1 MGDTFP
7 SGKHLRGLMNSV
19 GGVKWDF
26 KPEELGLLEDGR
38 KELALG
44 RELSEWQPA
53 GPEGWFCLGD
63 PLQAHHGKIKEQLQI
78 KAERELGLGQVI
90 WLSVNLS
97 YLPK

>member
-44 RELSEWQPA
+44 PELSEWQPA
-53 GPEGWFCLGD
+53 GPRAGSALGIRYRRTTERSKNSCKSRPKGSLVLGKSFGCL
-63 PLQAHHGKIKEQLQI
+63 
-78 KAERELGLGQVI
+78 
-90 WLSVNLS
+90 
-97 YLPK
+97 

>member
-7 SGKHLRGLMNSV
+7 SRKHLRGLMNSV

-44 RELSEWQPA
+44 PELSEWQPA
-53 GPEGWFCLGD
+53 ARELVLPWGSATG
-63 PLQAHHGKIKEQLQI
+63 AHGTIKEHLQI

-90 WLSVNLS
+90 WLSVNFS
-97 YLPK
+97 YLTK